1 MLARLLLAAALA
13 SGLLLPGAARA
24 GELLIVANPSVAVP
38 APLSLGQ
45 IAAIYLLRITRWPDG
60 SHIVPVNREATS
72 AVRALFTERVLRQ
85 SNASLAA
92 YWNEMHFKGR
102 LPPVVQ
108 ESEQAVLAFVRKVPG
123 AIGYIA
129 AAGESAVPPAGVK
142 VLGRVR

>member
-1 MLARLLLAAALA
+1 MLARLLLAAAVA
-13 SGLLLPGAARA
+13 TSLLLPVAGRA
-24 GELLIVANPSVAVP
+24 QELLVVANPSVEVP

-45 IAAIYLLRITRWPDG
+45 LAAIYLLRITRWPDG

-72 AVRALFTERVLRQ
+72 GVRALFTERVLRQ

-123 AIGYIA
+123 AIGYVGA
-129 AAGESAVPPAGVK
+129 VGDPPVPPAGVK
-142 VLGRVR
+142 VLARVR